1 MPCHITAWE
10 FFCLV
15 EEESESVFYDDFSG
29 KAFFGVE
36 SVVWYDF
43 VCSLAVFVVR
53 REHMYVLLFFPVEL
67 GYPLRKLME
76 MRHVH
81 GIAAYIRQIF
91 DKRFRQKHAFKRAC
105 A

>member
-36 SVVWYDF
+36 AVVWYYF
-43 VCSLAVFVVR
+43 VCSPAVFVVR
-53 REHMYVLLFFPVEL
+53 REHMYVVFFFLIEL
-67 GYPLRKLME
+67 G
-76 MRHVH
+76 
-81 GIAAYIRQIF
+81 
-91 DKRFRQKHAFKRAC
+91 
-105 A
+105 